1 MYKSGLYQIGAGINQ
16 LGGSNNY
23 NLLGYPVGFYT
34 NTGLTDMN
42 ETVSRPILSVNEYLS
57 GGSPLP
63 MYNIGSGE
71 EPFILDDIQGG
82 KKKRSVNTSESVIKK
97 YERKNLRDKKNAI
110 KYPSLYNKDKIASM
124 TKGTLKGGDKSHLRK
139 MKSLLKDLE
148 KHRDNKDSIE
158 KIIQKHKATLEGAGF
173 KGGNIFDWIADR
185 IPDIASYIPIVGPIM
200 KPILNKTLNALD
212 PYRKVK
218 REYGKED

>member
-16 LGGSNNY
+16 LGGGNNY

-57 GGSPLP
+57 GGAPLP

-82 KKKRSVNTSESVIKK
+82 KKMRPVKK
-97 YERKNLRDKKNAI
+97 YERKNAI
-110 KYPSLYNKDKIASM
+110 KYPTLYNKDKLASM
-124 TKGTLKGGDKSHLRK
+124 TRGTLKGGDKSHLKK

-148 KHRDNKDSIE
+148 KHRDNKESID
-158 KIIQKHKATLEGAGF
+158 KIIKKHKATLEGAGF
-173 KGGNIFDWIADR
+173 KGGNIFDWLADR
-185 IPDIASYIPIVGPIM
+185 IPDVASYIPIVGPIM
-200 KPILNKTLNALD
+200 KPILNTALNTLD

-218 REYGKED
+218 REYGKDD